1 MTDVIFLSLLIFI
14 AALLYSSVGHGGASG
29 YLAAMALFGVAPVV
43 MKPTALVLNLIVA
56 TIGTIRFYRAGYF
69 SWQLFWP
76 FAVCSIP
83 CAFVGGWLQLPMA
96 YYKWLIGVVLLF
108 AAWRLALKPTLST
121 ARATKPIALPL
132 ALALGAGLG
141 LLSGLTGV
149 GGGIFLSPL
158 LLLMN
163 WAGVRQT
170 AALSA
175 AFILVN
181 SAAGLLGHLA
191 SVKALPNAIVW
202 WAPTALIGGLI
213 GSELG
218 SRRLPPLAVRRLLA
232 AVLLV
237 AGLKMLFLDSTTSS
251 APPPP
256 HPLPRTKPQALLPV
270 RRGEL

>member
-1 MTDVIFLSLLIFI
+1 MSEIFLLTFLIFI

-29 YLAAMALFGVAPVV
+29 YLAAMALFGVAPDV

-56 TIGTIRFYRAGYF
+56 SIGTFRFYRAGYF

-83 CAFVGGWLQLPMA
+83 CAFLGGAVKLPVD
-96 YYKWLIGVVLLF
+96 YYKVLIGLVLLF
-108 AAWRLALKPTLST
+108 AAWRLALKPTASATTST
-121 ARATKPIALPL
+121 RPIALPL
-132 ALALGAGLG
+132 AFALGAGLG

-170 AALSA
+170 AAISA

-181 SAAGLLGHLA
+181 SAAGLLGHLS
-191 SVKALPNAIVW
+191 SVKALPGDIAW
-202 WAPTALIGGLI
+202 WAPAALLGGLA

-218 SRRLPPLAVRRLLA
+218 SRRLPPIAIRRLLA

-237 AGLKMLFLDSTTSS
+237 AGIKMLFLNTTPIS

-256 HPLPRTKPQALLPV
+256 RPSPPTTPQALLPM
-270 RRGEL
+270 RRAES